1 MIVLI
6 ILAHQL
12 HEQVNRECCSPYY
25 GVLVKTNKEDQKASF
40 QALLNGL
47 RAFSKELEKTPGP
60 TFVGGAQLSAADI
73 SILPWAF
80 RYTASMSS
88 AFLTLRRQREG
99 AQRGGEEATGV
110 TSSQTAPVMRVDRLG
125 YGVGSSSKVTGV
137 CVSLVQVLRV

>member
-6 ILAHQL
+6 ILAHRL

-25 GVLVKTNKEDQKASF
+25 GVLVKTDKEDQKASF

-60 TFVGGAQLSAADI
+60 TLVGGAQLSAADI

-80 RYTASMSS
+80 RYTASMSW
-88 AFLTLRRQREG
+88 ALLTLRRQSEG
-99 AQRGGEEATGV
+99 AHKGGGVNTG
-110 TSSQTAPVMRVDRLG
+110 SEQSNR
-125 YGVGSSSKVTGV
+125 TGDEG
-137 CVSLVQVLRV
+137 